1 MDPQQQQQ
9 LTGMMAGMGAA
20 IVLVWLLALG
30 FFVFL
35 FWRIFT
41 KAGMA
46 GPLAL
51 IALFPGLGIIVVLCL
66 LAFSKWQVAPIP
78 PGYAAGMQPYP
89 PAYPPQPYP
98 PTNYPPAG
106 PPAQL

>member
-1 MDPQQQQQ
+1 MDPNQQQQIA
-9 LTGMMAGMGAA
+9 GMMAGMGAA
-20 IVLVWLLALG
+20 ILIIWLVMIA

-46 GPLAL
+46 GPLGL
-51 IALFPGLGIIVVLCL
+51 IALVPGFGWIICLCI
-66 LAFSKWQVAPIP
+66 LAFSGWRVAPAS
-78 PGYAAGMQPYP
+78 PGYALGQQPYP
-89 PAYPPQPYP
+89 PAYPPQAYTP
-98 PTNYPPAG
+98 PTYPPAG